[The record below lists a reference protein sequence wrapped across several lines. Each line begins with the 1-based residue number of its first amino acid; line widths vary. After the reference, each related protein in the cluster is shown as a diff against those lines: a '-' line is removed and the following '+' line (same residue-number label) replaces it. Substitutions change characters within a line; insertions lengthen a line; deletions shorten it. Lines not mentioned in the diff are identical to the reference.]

1 MYFCPVKLLHQRPK
15 TQKLLPST
23 ALNTNVLPKAHMAM
37 SKRAGVLVLKLDA
50 AGLACK
56 GDCLLIDS
64 IRRSVSAILSE
75 FFHRFC

>member
-1 MYFCPVKLLHQRPK
+1 
-15 TQKLLPST
+15 
-23 ALNTNVLPKAHMAM
+23 MAM